1 MIITKWRL
9 TLVIFQ
15 IMISNMNLSTI
26 STEIA
31 HTMGRC
37 WGSVT
42 TCGEATRI
50 VPGLTVMGVFCLA
63 VTAVTESTSISL
75 WISTLFKPIHSS
87 QRVQNSTYVS
97 SIPSKSS
104 TKSWSKLFCLVLIL
118 RKIYLPLYHISIT
131 QILPKYCKLLPKL
144 CIQQYIYYLSGI
156 TKQFNKSFH

>member
-75 WISTLFKPIHSS
+75 WISILFKPIHSS

-118 RKIYLPLYHISIT
+118 RKIYLPLYWCPMAMFIFVVFHHKFFRNIVNFCLISVYNSI
-131 QILPKYCKLLPKL
+131 
-144 CIQQYIYYLSGI
+144 YII
-156 TKQFNKSFH
+156 

>member
-1 MIITKWRL
+1 MIMIITKWRL

-75 WISTLFKPIHSS
+75 WISTLFKPILFKPIHSS

-118 RKIYLPLYHISIT
+118 RKIYLPLYWCPMAMFIFVVI
-131 QILPKYCKLLPKL
+131 
-144 CIQQYIYYLSGI
+144 
-156 TKQFNKSFH
+156 

>member
-63 VTAVTESTSISL
+63 VTAVTEA
-75 WISTLFKPIHSS
+75 H
-87 QRVQNSTYVS
+87 QYH
-97 SIPSKSS
+97 
-104 TKSWSKLFCLVLIL
+104 
-118 RKIYLPLYHISIT
+118 YEYPLYSNPY
-131 QILPKYCKLLPKL
+131 ILHKEFKTLHMSVLFRQSL
-144 CIQQYIYYLSGI
+144 QQKAGQNY
-156 TKQFNKSFH
+156 FV